1 MIKTRLA
8 LVALAISSLVFAVS
22 GCGGG
27 GGSGSSDLASL
38 APAGTLVYV
47 EGTLRPSGQLKT
59 DVNEIA
65 QTIGDVD
72 DLGELVVSELESSA
86 REEGEP
92 FKFERDVEPWL
103 GTKGGFFFSRLE
115 GDDLSDPG
123 ILIESKDTEATQRFI
138 DKLVEE
144 NPDPVEEAFYDGVDY
159 WIDTG
164 DDTVIGLVENFL
176 VGGEDERAFKEAVDA
191 SNGDSL
197 ADDSRFTD
205 AMSAATA
212 GSLADA
218 YVDVGGL
225 IERSGDQI
233 DPQARKLLEGAGIDP
248 SEATAV
254 ASVVPGSDQVEVEIS
269 SDLGGE
275 EAPSG
280 DVSDLLGSMP
290 GDAFA
295 AFAAS
300 GFSEQLQE
308 AIDELD
314 ASGIPGE
321 VPPHKLR
328 STLKAMGIDL
338 DKIAASLEGAAVF
351 AEGSNKGNLGGAL
364 VLTTDGSD
372 EAAETVAN
380 IGTLLRSFGA
390 EGVTAVT
397 GKASGFSIR
406 RADLGHYPLVVVAKD
421 DRIAIGYG
429 LAQTLRGI
437 GASGGATLGDDPNYD
452 TAVSSLGS
460 TPINAY
466 VDGPGA
472 LGLAEALVPRTET
485 GFWEATRYLKKIS
498 YIALGTG
505 TSGDRAT
512 AKLIVGIGK

>member
-8 LVALAISSLVFAVS
+8 LPVLAAVAAIAIA

-27 GGSGSSDLASL
+27 GSSSEV
-38 APAGTLVYV
+38 AGLVPPDFDVFV
-47 EGTLRPSGQLKT
+47 EGTLRPSGELRS
-59 DVNEIA
+59 
-65 QTIGDVD
+65 DVD
-72 DLGELVVSELESSA
+72 SLARTIAGVDSLGELVVEELEKSA
-86 REEGEP
+86 REDGEP
-92 FKFERDVEPWL
+92 FDYAEEVEPWL
-103 GTKGGFFFSRLE
+103 G
-115 GDDLSDPG
+115 
-123 ILIESKDTEATQRFI
+123 
-138 DKLVEE
+138 
-144 NPDPVEEAFYDGVDY
+144 EEAGIGLRSLEDDDSSKPLIVVETTDEAAAQEFVEDQAGQSKVPYEDGSYEGVDFKVGGKEGNAVGV
-159 WIDTG
+159 IDG
-164 DDTVIGLVENFL
+164 FL
-176 VGGEDERAFKEAVDA
+176 VIADAEADFEAAVDA
-191 SNGDSL
+191 ANGDSL

-205 AMSAATA
+205 AMSAAA
-212 GSLADA
+212 DGSLADV

-225 IERSGDQI
+225 IDRSGGQI
-233 DPQARKLLEGAGIDP
+233 DPQARELLEGAGIDP

-254 ASVVPGSDQVEVEIS
+254 ASVVPRSEQIEVEIS

-275 EAPSG
+275 AAPSG

-290 GDAFA
+290 GGAFA
-295 AFAAS
+295 AVAAS
-300 GFSEQLQE
+300 GFSGQLEE

-314 ASGIPGE
+314 ASGVSGE
-321 VPPHKLR
+321 IPPHKLK

-364 VLTTDGSD
+364 VLTTDGSG
-372 EAAETVAN
+372 EASETVAN
-380 IGTLLRSFGA
+380 IGTLLRNFGA

-406 RADLGHYPLVVVAKD
+406 DPELGHYPLVVVAKE

-437 GASGGATLGDDPNYD
+437 GASGGATLGGDPSYD
-452 TAVSSLGS
+452 AAVSSLGS
-460 TPINAY
+460 TPISAY

-505 TSGDRAT
+505 TNGDRAT
-512 AKLIVGIGK
+512 AKLIAGVNR